1 MALMN
6 HRYQTDIFADTEA
19 VEQTALLNQTL
30 ARNQGASNQCQ
41 TQSKNECTHFES
53 YVDKQGNHTDYTIL
67 YMTSN
72 TLITENDDITNI
84 IQQIK
89 FVEIKIVQA
98 AFVYRPLA
106 KMTHGILTTVIF
118 NDKI

>member
-1 MALMN
+1 
-6 HRYQTDIFADTEA
+6 
-19 VEQTALLNQTL
+19 
-30 ARNQGASNQCQ
+30 
-41 TQSKNECTHFES
+41 
-53 YVDKQGNHTDYTIL
+53 
-67 YMTSN
+67 MTSN